1 MPAAL
6 PSGYGGYRYEAGEQ
20 KGITVRYTNE
30 CKQPKKKGEAQSRAQ
45 KETKSLKFKGG
56 RGGDFRIGS
65 RDILSTPEILSPF
78 DYEEET
84 PKSRRGK
91 KNQLTPAEE
100 KPVAPTHN
108 RKSKKKTEEP
118 ASEIKVTR
126 AKADKAPAKAD
137 KAPAKKTAK
146 KTATKKS
153 AAKKSTAKKPAAK
166 KTTAQKSKEAQK

>member
-1 MPAAL
+1 MSANNQ
-6 PSGYGGYRYEAGEQ
+6 S
-20 KGITVRYTNE
+20 
-30 CKQPKKKGEAQSRAQ
+30 KKKSGGQSHTQ

-65 RDILSTPEILSPF
+65 RDILSTPEIRSPF

-108 RKSKKKTEEP
+108 RKSKKKAEEP

-126 AKADKAPAKAD
+126 AKADKAPAK
-137 KAPAKKTAK
+137 KTAK
-146 KTATKKS
+146 TEPPKKGCGGVVS
-153 AAKKSTAKKPAAK
+153 IPAATLLASLLGVAFVARK
-166 KTTAQKSKEAQK
+166 KDE